1 MFGSGFYLLLN
12 LNYLTVQ
19 VTLQHLETMQCN
31 WLVYIYMYMCIYICT
46 YIQHIHICICV
57 YVYLIFYLVFLI
69 FLHQI
74 CTRMTCLVG
83 VIGNVLANT
92 VKRL

>member
-31 WLVYIYMYMCIYICT
+31 WLVYIYIYMYMCVYIYMHIYT
-46 YIQHIHICICV
+46 AHIHMYMCVCISNF
-57 YVYLIFYLVFLI
+57 LLVFPDILTPDTYQND
-69 FLHQI
+69 LS
-74 CTRMTCLVG
+74 CWCNWECPCKYG
-83 VIGNVLANT
+83 
-92 VKRL
+92 